1 MLARLACLGLF
12 FTFLFAPARAGAEA
26 LTIDSCVTR
35 ALHVHPALRAAD
47 HDIRAARLRLAQAGA
62 LEAPTLS
69 VEAGKLGTRVSHE
82 EHDASLRISQE
93 LGAPGAR
100 PRARAVAQAELAIAQ
115 AARASLALRLSGDVT
130 RAYRRLQ
137 ADVLSLERLQ
147 SLRRTAGDLEQMVNA
162 RLRTGGARYLDVLRA
177 RSERARID
185 NDVIE
190 SSRALAADRR
200 LLNACMARSAEASVE
215 LADSLVYVP
224 LADSLPVL
232 LAAALAE
239 RPRLRAAQSEVER
252 GESQWALA
260 RNGLWPAASVSA
272 GVDRVPGVSR
282 PGFGVGLSF
291 TLPFVPWTGQRARI
305 DEVRAESDAARSRR
319 QLAQQEVEAAV
330 RSAFA
335 DARAAQAQ
343 VQQFDRVL
351 LADAADAI
359 RTATQNYQAGQI
371 DALELFESLR
381 NLRTIELEYIRAL
394 LSYEL
399 ALTDLRV
406 AE

>member
-1 MLARLACLGLF
+1 
-12 FTFLFAPARAGAEA
+12 
-26 LTIDSCVTR
+26 
-35 ALHVHPALRAAD
+35 
-47 HDIRAARLRLAQAGA
+47 
-62 LEAPTLS
+62 LS

-282 PGFGVGLSF
+282 PGFGAGVSF